1 MRNKAER
8 RKDDYRHIARK
19 RKILKDV
26 YYDDDLVFSLDEEKH
41 RLSKGKVH
49 CSCPLCATKT
59 KKDGYSHSDLKKIAA
74 AADQEIE

>member
-26 YYDDDLVFSLDEEKH
+26 YHDDDLVFSLDKEKH

>member
-8 RKDDYRHIARK
+8 RKNDWNHIVK
-19 RKILKDV
+19 KQKIIKYCYGGDV
-26 YYDDDLVFSLDEEKH
+26 RLQDFKNELH

-59 KKDGYSHSDLKKIAA
+59 KKDGYSHSDLKKLAA